1 MKTVLDSQ
9 QQLLRLLHEN
19 QTTVNHLGRLYLL
32 TSDCHPIVARNYVP
46 CKSRLSTLSRD
57 ICLYKNKQQ
66 KLMNDQHLSKY
77 FS

>member
-1 MKTVLDSQ
+1 MKTVQDSQ
-9 QQLLRLLHEN
+9 QQLLRLLREN
-19 QTTVNHLGRLYLL
+19 QTTVGRLYLL
-32 TSDCHPIVARNYVP
+32 TSDCHPIVARNYVR